1 MDFNIK
7 MMVDDLIL
15 QLFEKAKQKQLLDE
29 DFISFLESL
38 FPDKSSDV
46 IEVVKRGITK
56 YICKPSNRI
65 VWTAMGS
72 NQEHLIY
79 PRLYCSCQDF
89 YKSVVIQGKRKF
101 CKHLL
106 AQVISEGFK
115 EYKVVSLEDSKFKD
129 IVKDLKLKI

>member
-1 MDFNIK
+1 MSK
-7 MMVDDLIL
+7 DLL
-15 QLFEKAKQKQLLDE
+15 LKVFEKARQKQVMDE
-29 DFISFLESL
+29 DFVKYLEHI
-38 FPDKSSDV
+38 FPGKSPDV
-46 IEVVKRGITK
+46 IEVIKRGITK
-56 YICKPSNRI
+56 YVYKPSNRI

-89 YKSVVIQGKRKF
+89 YKSVVIQNNRNF

-115 EYKVVSLEDSKFKD
+115 EFKEVSLEDSKFKD
-129 IVKDLKLKI
+129 IIKDLKLSL

>member
-1 MDFNIK
+1 MSK
-7 MMVDDLIL
+7 DLL
-15 QLFEKAKQKQLLDE
+15 LKVFEKARQKQVMDE
-29 DFISFLESL
+29 DFVTYLEHI
-38 FPDKSSDV
+38 FPGKSPDV
-46 IEVVKRGITK
+46 IEVIKRGITK
-56 YICKPSNRI
+56 YVYKPSNRI

-89 YKSVVIQGKRKF
+89 YKSVVIQNKRNF

-115 EYKVVSLEDSKFKD
+115 EFKEVSLEDSKFKD
-129 IVKDLKLKI
+129 IIKDLKLSL